1 MKYIVFCTFFL
12 FSCGFLGGLS
22 TNSSSS
28 SLNFLDSRAKDE
40 STGVYN
46 NPAGRLES
54 GSRCSENKDCVKMC
68 DTMLRRLAHQ
78 EKCYKKKENEVQ
90 ELRDTYNLLALGR
103 PEKLVEI
110 EPEEMENFLDFG
122 PELFQDA
129 IYGFERQRKKGCEVE
144 TNPEDPRDREDCKL
158 ENYYRQDGYFSPGAS
173 HALAWIARNNWLAK
187 LILEYD
193 KDDLSIMLSL
203 LDVLA
208 HGGGQNLGDENKRER
223 ETKYTGGT
231 ENPGI
236 GDRQKTCNFD
246 GLNEPDMDAPGT
258 IGYGTCNDTSEDGKN
273 GGRFNC
279 TLDTSPTTEDTS
291 IPTNNKLDIL
301 TENRDGSSGGT
312 PHDCTPDTDGTKH
325 GLLAIDVKTGKAC
338 TENSLQSEKIKNQY
352 KAFGAECLKD
362 NQDERQTYM
371 LLAVKG
377 KNTAS
382 INLGHQVV
390 RNLCSGGNTK
400 CVKYFHCFTYSSND
414 DRDEAENY
422 IGTGSD
428 IDGWDTDTL
437 ECLF

>member
-1 MKYIVFCTFFL
+1 MKYIVFCFITFFL

-173 HALAWIARNNWLAK
+173 HALAWIARNNWLAE

-208 HGGGQNLGDENKRER
+208 HGGGQNLGDPKKRES
-223 ETKYTGGT
+223 EDGASNTGLG
-231 ENPGI
+231 N
-236 GDRQKTCNFD
+236 RQQTCNFD
-246 GLNEPDMDAPGT
+246 ALNEPNMDGDSPNTCPASADQDFDCEWDSGGSEGT
-258 IGYGTCNDTSEDGKN
+258 GPKVD
-273 GGRFNC
+273 
-279 TLDTSPTTEDTS
+279 LTTED
-291 IPTNNKLDIL
+291 
-301 TENRDGSSGGT
+301 RDGSGS
-312 PHDCTPDTDGTKH
+312 CSLDTDGTKH

-338 TENSLQSEKIKNQY
+338 TEDSLQSEKIKNQY

-400 CVKYFHCFTYSSND
+400 CVKYFHCFTYSSNE

-428 IDGWDTDTL
+428 IDGWDRDTL